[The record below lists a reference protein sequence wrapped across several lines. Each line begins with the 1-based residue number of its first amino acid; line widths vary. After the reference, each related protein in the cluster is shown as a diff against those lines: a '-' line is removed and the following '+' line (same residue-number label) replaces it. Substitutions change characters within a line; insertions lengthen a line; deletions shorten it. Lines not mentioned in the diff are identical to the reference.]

1 MSGKIEIEI
10 RTLIKASAG
19 SGKTFR
25 LTDRFIY
32 LLLKGVCP
40 ENIIALTFSKK
51 AAGEF
56 FDAIL
61 CKLAESAKCDEKRRR
76 LEKEFGLSISS
87 SDLRRKMSLLLRS
100 MNRLTLGTLDSFFF
114 SILSSAPLEYGL
126 AIGFELLDEASER
139 EKWLNTLRQTFEES
153 VKEYPG
159 LIDDFTRA
167 TEEAEDRVFFS
178 WVLELGVSF
187 RNYLA
192 MCPEAK
198 NWGSVDKL
206 WPKDSPWKNLPGDY
220 DHSIDCNNCLK
231 WLDEG
236 AVVFE
241 PELSESVKEKLCD
254 ALREF
259 LDYKPGTDLSKN
271 STIFQRLLKDS
282 MRESRFLKVTY
293 KKSFET
299 SGEWVSAIKRVAA
312 YIIGEELKI
321 YAKRTKGV
329 YRLLEKVVDSYNK
342 KVIEKGGITFS
353 DLPVL
358 LSNSRD
364 DIERMNRDYRLDR
377 KYHHWMLDEFQDTS
391 PSQWSVIEPLL
402 EDVIYDPEDERMF
415 FCVGDQKQAI
425 YGWRGGD
432 SRLFKHLEDNFKDRL
447 KIDDMDKSWRSGK
460 DVLGVVNQVFGGG
473 GDPEIMVSKWNDI
486 WREHIPSDKTRD
498 ITGNVAWWTSKDE
511 GEHFRAIV
519 NLIKEVDPVGRGWSC
534 AILTQTRKTSREI
547 VDYIRRELP
556 GLPIEEEVGSL
567 PASDNGFSQYLLS
580 LLRASVHPT
589 DQWAIGHLKMCP
601 FLNFEK
607 LDIDSVL
614 SEVRETVYNSGFAD
628 FVLDWGEKA
637 VDEVD
642 ECSKSFV
649 RKRLKD
655 ILFMAQSFDQKGVRN
670 IDLFIDFA
678 RKKQASKGAME
689 SSIRAMTIHGSKG
702 LTFDMVIM
710 PELGGGSLQNT
721 GGGTNDGGIDLYQRP
736 TESGIGFDWVLAKPK
751 KIIQESDPFLAQ
763 LLSNDQ
769 NTAAF
774 ESLCK
779 FYVGMTRPARALYLF
794 SKPPSR
800 TSKSKNFIYLLND
813 KLGTIP
819 DASDEEVEKTNEM
832 VGQRESGFKL
842 EYCRGTPHWWKEK
855 NKIVNQKVECK
866 SVGQAHSASRKYRKL
881 PRRRPSE
888 KEDSGVSVDELLG
901 GLKNLGSELGSEV
914 HALFEK
920 IEWWDENVAF
930 EDWLKEN
937 KGDTSGQAVDIFISA
952 MISPKVLSHFLKPS
966 HPTEVWNE
974 QSFVFQKQNE
984 LIKGVFDRV
993 VMNLSTDG
1001 SFESAEI
1008 VDFKTDRSTEGLSL
1022 GEMADRHKQ
1031 QLEFYRLALSQITG
1045 LKPNKI
1051 RMTLLFTSIRELF
1064 SWE

>member
-1 MSGKIEIEI
+1 MSGKTEIEI

-32 LLLKGVCP
+32 LLLKGVSP
-40 ENIIALTFSKK
+40 ESIIALTFSKK

-61 CKLAESAKCDEKRRR
+61 CKLAESAKSDEKRRR
-76 LEKEFGLSISS
+76 LEKEFGLSISP
-87 SDLRRKMSLLLRS
+87 SDLRRKMSLLLGS

-114 SILSSAPLEYGL
+114 SILSSAPLEHGL

-153 VKEYPG
+153 MDEQSG
-159 LIDDFTRA
+159 LIDAFCKA

-178 WVLELGVSF
+178 WVLEMGVSF

-192 MCPEAK
+192 LCPEAK
-198 NWGSVDKL
+198 NWGSVEQL
-206 WPKDSPWKNLPGDY
+206 WPADSLWKSLPDNY

-231 WLDEG
+231 WLEEG

-241 PELSESVKEKLCD
+241 PELSETVKEKLFA

-259 LDYKPGTDLSKN
+259 LDYKSGTDLSKN

-282 MRESRFLKVTY
+282 MRESQILKVTY

-299 SGEWVSAIKRVAA
+299 SGEWVSAIQRVSA

-329 YRLLEKVVDSYNK
+329 HRLLEKVVNSYSK

-353 DLPVL
+353 DLPIL
-358 LSNSRD
+358 LSNSGD
-364 DIERMNRDYRLDR
+364 DLERLNREYRLDR
-377 KYHHWMLDEFQDTS
+377 KYQHWMLDEFQDTS
-391 PSQWSVIEPLL
+391 PSQWAVIEPLL
-402 EDVIYDPEDERMF
+402 EDVIFDPDDERMF

-432 SRLFKHLEDNFKDRL
+432 SRLFKHLEDNFRERL
-447 KIDDMDKSWRSGK
+447 KIEDMDKSWRSGQ
-460 DVLGVVNQVFGGG
+460 DVLGVVNQVFGSG
-473 GDPEIMVSKWNDI
+473 GDPEIMVPKWNDI
-486 WREHIPSDKTRD
+486 WREHVPSDKTKD
-498 ITGNVAWWTSKDE
+498 ISGNVAWWTSKDE
-511 GEHFRAIV
+511 DEHLQAIV
-519 NLIKEVDPVGRGWSC
+519 NLLKQVDPVGRGWSC

-556 GLPIEEEVGSL
+556 RLPVEEEVGSL
-567 PASDNGFSQYLLS
+567 PARDNGFSQYLLS
-580 LLRASVHPT
+580 LLRASLHPT

-601 FLNFEK
+601 FLNFDE

-614 SEVRETVYNSGFAD
+614 RDVRETVYNSGFAD

-642 ECSKSFV
+642 ECAKSFV

-678 RKKQASKGAME
+678 RRNQASKGAME

-710 PELGGGSLQNT
+710 PELGGGSLRNT
-721 GGGTNDGGIDLYQRP
+721 GGGNSEGGIDLYQRP

-769 NTAAF
+769 DTAAF

-800 TSKSKNFIYLLND
+800 TSRSKNFIYLLND
-813 KLGTIP
+813 KLGTVP
-819 DASDEEVEKTNEM
+819 DASDEEVEKTNEL
-832 VGQRESGFKL
+832 VGQRASGFKL
-842 EYCRGTPHWWKEK
+842 EYCRGTTDWWLEK
-855 NKIVNQKVECK
+855 NNMVNQKADSK
-866 SVGQAHSASRKYRKL
+866 STGLSSFAPRKYRKL

-888 KEDSGVSVDELLG
+888 KVESGVSVDDLLG
-901 GLKNLGSELGSEV
+901 GVKDRGTELGTEV

-920 IEWWDENVAF
+920 IEWWDEKVAV

-937 KGDTSGQAVDIFISA
+937 RGDASDKAVAIFIAA
-952 MISPKVLSHFLKPS
+952 MEAPKVSNLFFKPS

-974 QSFVFQKQNE
+974 QSFAFQKQDE

-993 VMNLSTDG
+993 VLNLSNDD
-1001 SFESAEI
+1001 SIESAEI
-1008 VDFKTDRSTEGLSL
+1008 VDFKTDRGREGVSL

-1031 QLEFYRLALSQITG
+1031 QLEFYRLALSRITG
-1045 LKPNKI
+1045 LSPNKI
-1051 RMTLLFTSIRELF
+1051 RLTLLFTSRRELL